1 MSSTGAWCAS
11 KFRENSIEQGGDA
24 TVPDNQP
31 NTMTVGSTVALN
43 SVYRP
48 ASFEVPRHRPRRPA
62 PTPAGDAGTGAAAA
76 AGRG

>member
-24 TVPDNQP
+24 TMPDNQP
-31 NTMTVGSTVALN
+31 NTLTVGSTVALN
-43 SVYRP
+43 SVYWP
-48 ASFEVPRHRPRRPA
+48 GSFEVSRHRRGRPA
-62 PTPAGDAGTGAAAA
+62 PAPAGDAGTGAAAA